1 VNVAKLNSKTRT
13 QTDQDNNIIVELS
26 ISDCSEGQEV
36 IEWREKPQMNLVSE
50 YTVNDLF
57 CVFVGITFRK
67 FSLFFFSFLGRC
79 N

>member
-1 VNVAKLNSKTRT
+1 VNVAKLKSKTRT
-13 QTDQDNNIIVELS
+13 QTYKHDTIIVELS

-50 YTVNDLF
+50 YTVNDFF

-67 FSLFFFSFLGRC
+67 FSLYFSLS
-79 N
+79 